1 MYPPLFQGMSP
12 LVVPQGQD
20 CSSPYK
26 LTDKAK
32 SVGSAGDGVSFFY
45 VAFFSKNGHALFQV
59 KPLYQALPLI
69 NGGF

>member
-1 MYPPLFQGMSP
+1 MYPPLFQGMCP

-32 SVGSAGDGVSFFY
+32 SVGSPVMGSGFSTLHFFL
-45 VAFFSKNGHALFQV
+45 KWT
-59 KPLYQALPLI
+59 
-69 NGGF
+69 